1 MNYTTDDFDDDDYR
15 KAADEALTRPTEA
28 SFWDDRLYTTHGGPI
43 VSWAPDSD
51 NLISESNYHTVLAHL
66 EEIAA
71 EAGEEDA
78 VIDGS
83 VKHWTY
89 SHFKVIYVQ
98 VYDDEGNF
106 TRTFKEAVV
115 TAHFLRDEGPLFDET
130 DFNEREWEQNERLFD
145 ETLSEVADRHEYDE
159 PFDRD
164 SITEALHEA
173 RYDGKYLDN
182 YPEVNFGEVAEAWD
196 EVREAYF
203 TKRGLEEGFA
213 PLDGQLS
220 II

>member
-15 KAADEALTRPTEA
+15 KAADEALTRPSDA

-51 NLISESNYHTVLAHL
+51 DLISESNYHTVLEHL
-66 EEIAA
+66 QSIAA
-71 EAGEEDA
+71 EAGEDDA
-78 VIDGS
+78 VIDGT

-89 SHFKVIYVQ
+89 SYFRVIYVQ
-98 VYDDEGNF
+98 VYDGEGNF
-106 TRTFKEAVV
+106 TRTFKEAYCV
-115 TAHFLRDEGPLFDET
+115 ARFLRDEGPIFDET
-130 DFNEREWEQNERLFD
+130 DFNDREWQQNERLFD

-173 RYDGKYLDN
+173 RYDGKILDN
-182 YPEVNFGEVAEAWD
+182 YPDVTFDEVAEAWD
-196 EVREAYF
+196 GVREAYF
-203 TKRGLEEGFA
+203 TKRALEEGFA

>member
-1 MNYTTDDFDDDDYR
+1 MNFTVDDFDDDDYR
-15 KAADEALTRPTEA
+15 KAADEALTRPSDA
-28 SFWDDRLYTTHGGPI
+28 SFWDDRLYNTHVP
-43 VSWAPDSD
+43 VLSWADRGD
-51 NLISESNYHTVLAHL
+51 DLIAESNFHTVLDHL
-66 EEIAA
+66 QTIAA
-71 EAGEEDA
+71 QHGEEDA
-78 VIDGS
+78 VFDGS
-83 VKHWTY
+83 VSHWLVG
-89 SHFKVIYVQ
+89 SLKQVYVQ
-98 VYDDEGNF
+98 VYYEDGDF

-115 TAHFLRDEGPLFDET
+115 TAHFLRDEYPIFDET
-130 DFNEREWEQNERLFD
+130 DFNQREWDRNEALFD

-173 RYDGKYLDN
+173 RYDGKYLDG
-182 YPEVNFGEVAEAWD
+182 YPDVTFDEVAEAWD

-203 TKRGLEEGFA
+203 TKRALEEGFA